1 MTRTGTTRS
10 GTTRSVD
17 LDVIRAI
24 ALIGVCIMNY
34 HGYLNPR
41 IAGDPTTAM
50 GELFDPWRG
59 PLATRFAATFVVVA
73 GMGVVLLTRRAVASN
88 NPADI
93 AAQRWV
99 LIRRGVLLVS
109 FGFVLD
115 WVWPG
120 TIVFFYGGYFLVAAM
135 VFTLRTQWIVTLGI
149 GAALAATAVR
159 WWAIDHPLQ
168 WLMSGD
174 AETTRSPR
182 DLVFDLVVR
191 GTHPLLPWL
200 AFLCLG
206 MVLQRHMPTRPGRR
220 VVLALGGVAAMIAAY
235 GASVAL
241 PGEEV
246 LRATWPYS
254 RSIPYVLAAGGTA
267 LVAVLTIGALAR
279 ATSASR
285 PTRWLAVAGR
295 CTLTLYALHVV
306 VFRLVVDTLDLVDH
320 DSGLTSALVLAVGF
334 WLAAITA
341 AVAWNRV
348 ASIGPLEWVYRRF
361 SDGTPVALARDI
373 GRR

>member
-1 MTRTGTTRS
+1 MTRA

-17 LDVIRAI
+17 LDVIRAV

-41 IAGDPTTAM
+41 TAGDPTTLA

-73 GMGVVLLTRRAVASN
+73 GMGVVLLTRRAIASGD
-88 NPADI
+88 PATI

-99 LIRRGVLLVS
+99 LVRRGVLLVS
-109 FGFVLD
+109 FGFVVD

-120 TIVFFYGGYFLVAAM
+120 TILFFYGGYFLVAAT
-135 VFTLRTQWIVTLGI
+135 VFTLRTRWIVALGV
-149 GAALAATAVR
+149 GAAVAATAIR
-159 WWAIDHPLQ
+159 GWAIDHPLQ
-168 WLMSGD
+168 WLLSGD
-174 AETTRSPR
+174 AESTRSPR

-200 AFLCLG
+200 SFLCLG
-206 MVLQRHMPTRPGRR
+206 MVLQRHMPVRPHRR
-220 VVLALGGVAAMIAAY
+220 VVLAFVGVVVVAAAYVAA
-235 GASVAL
+235 ATL
-241 PGEEV
+241 PGDEV

-348 ASIGPLEWVYRRF
+348 AAIGPLEWVYRRF
-361 SDGTPVALARDI
+361 SDGAPVALARDVD
-373 GRR
+373 RR